1 MGHHGTVTTYGAADP
16 GNVPRPARLA
26 LLVLAGIA
34 LLAGLVGALLL
45 IGTPM
50 PAAPARF
57 AAGHGVLMTLGFL
70 GTLIALERA
79 VALARPWGF
88 AAPLAAGA
96 GGVALVAG
104 APVTTAAIALA
115 IGGALLVAIY
125 VAFSRI
131 QPSLHGTVEAIG
143 AGAWV
148 VGAILVAFGQP
159 VPLVVPWLAAFLV
172 LTVMGERLE
181 LSAILRPSGTARAV
195 FALAVEVYVAGVTL
209 TLVLPEIGARLAGVG
224 LLAIAGWAVR
234 WDLARRTIRA
244 SGVTRYIAACLLLG
258 YGWLA
263 VAGAVW
269 LVAGPVTA
277 GPAYD
282 TALHAV
288 LLGFAISMVFGH
300 APVILPGVLRV
311 PLPYHPA
318 FYLHLALLHVG
329 LLIRIVGGNLLD
341 IPGAWRLGG
350 TLNVI
355 AILLFLVASVSAA
368 VLGTLLRRSSAV
380 KGR

>member
-1 MGHHGTVTTYGAADP
+1 
-16 GNVPRPARLA
+16 
-26 LLVLAGIA
+26 
-34 LLAGLVGALLL
+34 
-45 IGTPM
+45 M
-50 PAAPARF
+50 PAAPTQF

-125 VAFSRI
+125 IAFSRI
-131 QPSLHGTVEAIG
+131 HPSLHGAVEGVG

-148 VGAILVAFGQP
+148 VAAVLVALEQP

-181 LSAILRPSGTARAV
+181 LSAILRPSGTARAL
-195 FALAVEVYVAGVTL
+195 FALAVETYVVGVTL
-209 TLVLPEIGARLAGVG
+209 TLVLPEIGARVAGVG
-224 LLAIAGWAVR
+224 LLAIAAWAMR

-244 SGVTRYIAACLLLG
+244 TGVTRYIAACLLLG

-263 VAGAVW
+263 VAGSVW

-277 GPAYD
+277 GPGYD

-288 LLGFAISMVFGH
+288 FLGFAISMVFGH

-318 FYLHLALLHVG
+318 FYLHLGLLHVG
-329 LLIRIVGGNLLD
+329 LLIRIVGGDLLA

-350 TLNVI
+350 TLNVL
-355 AILLFLVASVSAA
+355 AILLFLVASVTAA
-368 VLGTLLRRSSAV
+368 VLGSLQRRSSGV
-380 KGR
+380 KRR

>member
-1 MGHHGTVTTYGAADP
+1 
-16 GNVPRPARLA
+16 
-26 LLVLAGIA
+26 
-34 LLAGLVGALLL
+34 
-45 IGTPM
+45 
-50 PAAPARF
+50 
-57 AAGHGVLMTLGFL
+57 
-70 GTLIALERA
+70 
-79 VALARPWGF
+79 
-88 AAPLAAGA
+88 
-96 GGVALVAG
+96 VAG
-104 APVTTAAIALA
+104 APVTTAAVALA

-125 VAFSRI
+125 VAFARLH
-131 QPSLHGTVEAIG
+131 PSLHGTVEAIG

-148 VGAILVAFGQP
+148 VGALLVAFGQP

-181 LSAILRPSGTARAV
+181 LSAILRPSGTARAL
-195 FALAVEVYVAGVTL
+195 FALAVETYVAGVTL
-209 TLVLPEIGARLAGVG
+209 TLVLPEIGARLAGLG
-224 LLAIAGWAVR
+224 LLAIAAWAMR

-263 VAGAVW
+263 VAGGVW

-288 LLGFAISMVFGH
+288 FLGFAISMVFGH

-311 PLPYHPA
+311 PLPYHQA
-318 FYLHLALLHVG
+318 FYLHLVLLHVG
-329 LLIRIVGGNLLD
+329 LLIRIVGGNLLE

-350 TLNVI
+350 TLNVA
-355 AILLFLVASVSAA
+355 AILLFLVASVTAA
-368 VLGTLLRRSSAV
+368 GLAALQRRSSGA
-380 KGR
+380 KRG